1 LFISLYTYSYLLAAL
16 IISLLGLWKG
26 DRPLRWVAGVTLV
39 SWCFTPLLRHW
50 DRYDLNVPQTITDIV
65 TAAVYIWISL
75 RWRRL
80 WVVILS
86 ALAIMVVLCP
96 FVGLADA
103 RVHRNSWVAAN
114 NILAIFQLIVI
125 SVALGL
131 FLRARR
137 RADEGAVRP

>member
-1 LFISLYTYSYLLAAL
+1 MSISLYAYTYLLAAL
-16 IISLLGLWKG
+16 IICLLSFWKG
-26 DRPLRWVAGVTLV
+26 DQALRWVAGATIA
-39 SWCFTPLLRHW
+39 SWCLTPLLGHW
-50 DRYDLNVPQTITDIV
+50 DRPPLNLPQTIADIV
-65 TAAVYIWISL
+65 TGAVYIWISW

-96 FVGLADA
+96 FVGLVDA

-114 NILAIFQLIVI
+114 NILAILQLIVI

-131 FLRARR
+131 CLRARR